1 MRKGN
6 ERRNIKD
13 LLTKSDHAGEELK
26 GDYPSLYSKITYIWG
41 PEITLRKDI
50 GSSYVI
56 PVGDGYVHGNCSQSP
71 HLDKQVASRILGAG
85 GTSTGIPWS

>member
-6 ERRNIKD
+6 ERRDIKD
-13 LLTKSDHAGEELK
+13 LLTKSDRTGEELK

-56 PVGDGYVHGNCSQSP
+56 PVGHGYVHGKLFAVP
-71 HLDKQVASRILGAG
+71 ASR
-85 GTSTGIPWS
+85 